1 MWAVKRYII
10 IGAGAIGGGIGA
22 RLHQVGHAVVLVARG
37 EHLER
42 LQQDG
47 VRLRTPEEDVTLPVP
62 AVGGPGELELGPDDV
77 LVVATKTHQA
87 QAVLAEW
94 CDVEVG
100 GSSAG
105 EHLPI
110 VMALNGVASETMASR
125 YFARVYGACV
135 WMWAA
140 HLTPGEV
147 ALEGL
152 PNSGMFHIGRVPAAV
167 ADDQDRQFLEGLRED
182 WTGARLTTR
191 LPADVMEWKY
201 RKLLSNV
208 GNAVQALLGKQ
219 PGMDNIVQAARAEGY
234 AVLDDAGVA
243 YTSDEEEQAARAVSF
258 TVHPV
263 PGLPEFLGGSTWQSL
278 TRGTG
283 NVETDYLNGELA
295 LIARQHGRSAP
306 LNSRLASLVRQAA
319 AHGTPPGEMSVAEL
333 AAHLGI
339 DQ

>member
-1 MWAVKRYII
+1 MA
-10 IGAGAIGGGIGA
+10 
-22 RLHQVGHAVVLVARG
+22 
-37 EHLER
+37 
-42 LQQDG
+42 
-47 VRLRTPEEDVTLPVP
+47 VP

-77 LVVATKTHQA
+77 LVLATKTHQA

-94 CDVEVG
+94 CDIEVG
-100 GSSAG
+100 GGPAG
-105 EHLPI
+105 ERLPI

-167 ADDQDRQFLEGLRED
+167 ADDQDRQFLEGLRDD

-219 PGMDNIVQAARAEGY
+219 PGMDDIVQAARAEGC
-234 AVLDDAGVA
+234 AVLDDAGIS

-333 AAHLGI
+333 AAHLGL